1 MGPSEG
7 EWVSVSLCGRRPPGG
22 TDVFM
27 RALSAGFLLSVLGG
41 SSKKV
46 DAIFNLDCQPDR
58 RYSHHGNKLLP
69 RYVCETVSQ

>member
-7 EWVSVSLCGRRPPGG
+7 EWVSVSLCGWRPPDG

-27 RALSAGFLLSVLGG
+27 RAHSAGYLLSVLGQ
-41 SSKKV
+41 SSEKV
-46 DAIFNLDCQPDR
+46 AAMFNLDCQPDR